1 MPHLLHKAQQMR
13 FFIGGMRL
21 FTFTFDFTEQDYID
35 YNIFYTH
42 HMRRNRLEKY
52 LRYGLPV
59 LPILYL
65 FLNSFLEG
73 NDFDP
78 ISIGITILIFLS
90 IYMFITRKKSYDKLI
105 AMNVKKYIRGK
116 GKDHLFGMRTM
127 TFDENDFL
135 ARTEYEEIK
144 TKYTKLTEIKDAE
157 HGIHLFTA
165 PMIAVILPNRIF
177 SSAEEKSRFLEFIQ
191 SKIQQT
197 G

>member
-65 FLNSFLEG
+65 FLNGFLE
-73 NDFDP
+73 
-78 ISIGITILIFLS
+78 
-90 IYMFITRKKSYDKLI
+90 
-105 AMNVKKYIRGK
+105 V
-116 GKDHLFGMRTM
+116 H
-127 TFDENDFL
+127 
-135 ARTEYEEIK
+135 
-144 TKYTKLTEIKDAE
+144 
-157 HGIHLFTA
+157 
-165 PMIAVILPNRIF
+165 
-177 SSAEEKSRFLEFIQ
+177 
-191 SKIQQT
+191 
-197 G
+197 

>member
-1 MPHLLHKAQQMR
+1 M
-13 FFIGGMRL
+13 
-21 FTFTFDFTEQDYID
+21 FTLTFDFTEQDYID
-35 YNIFYTH
+35 FCIFH
-42 HMRRNRLEKY
+42 RNNKGQYRYEKALRLGFTAIIPF
-52 LRYGLPV
+52 LV
-59 LPILYL
+59 LL
-65 FLNSFLEG
+65 LNTLKT
-73 NDFDP
+73 DYVDP
-78 ISIGITILIFLS
+78 IAVVITLILTLFT
-90 IYMFITRKKSYDKLI
+90 YMYITRKKAHDRII
-105 AMNVKKYIRGK
+105 AKQIRKIIQGK
-116 GKDHLFGMRTM
+116 GKEHFFGVRTM

-135 ARTEYEEIK
+135 DRTEYEEIK